1 MPPSFIADARAD
13 KGDDKKKR
21 GYCMKTTSRCK
32 TCDRGAVFLYLSRR
46 FKDSAAMDAAC
57 ATGNGA

>member
-13 KGDDKKKR
+13 KGDDKKKC

-32 TCDRGAVFLYLSRR
+32 MCDCGAVFLYLS
-46 FKDSAAMDAAC
+46 
-57 ATGNGA
+57 